1 MAHTLMAEAPKG
13 VDWPVLHAALMPLRK
28 RVQLFPIPAEGG
40 KPQALGMSV
49 PQRQCDDLGW
59 EEFTQLFEVMRTKF
73 GMTVYDMATGEQVT
87 PECLEK
93 VKGGFICD
101 QE

>member
-28 RVQLFPIPAEGG
+28 RVQLFPIPGEAGT
-40 KPQALGMSV
+40 PMALGLSV

-59 EEFTQLFEVMRTKF
+59 EEFTQMFDVMRTKF
-73 GMTVYDMATGEQVT
+73 GMDVYDMATGEKVT
-87 PECLEK
+87 PETLEACK
-93 VKGGFICD
+93 NGFLCE
-101 QE
+101 Q

>member
-1 MAHTLMAEAPKG
+1 MSHTLMAEAPKG

-28 RVQLFPIPAEGG
+28 RVQLFPIPGDAD

-59 EEFTQLFEVMRTKF
+59 EEFTQLLDVMTTKF
-73 GMTVYDMATGEQVT
+73 GMVVYDMATGEQVT
-87 PECLEK
+87 PDCLEK
-93 VKGGFICD
+93 VKNGFICE
-101 QE
+101 Q

>member
-1 MAHTLMAEAPKG
+1 MSHTLMAEAPKG

-28 RVQLFPIPAEGG
+28 RVQLFPIPGDG
-40 KPQALGMSV
+40 DKPMALGMSV

-59 EEFTQLFEVMRTKF
+59 EEFTQLLDVMTKKF
-73 GMTVYDMATGEQVT
+73 GMQVYDMATGEEIT

-93 VKGGFICD
+93 VKNGFICE
-101 QE
+101 Q

>member
-1 MAHTLMAEAPKG
+1 MAEAPKG

-28 RVQLFPIPAEGG
+28 RVQLFPIPADDGRPMAVG
-40 KPQALGMSV
+40 LSV

-73 GMTVYDMATGEQVT
+73 AMEVYDLATGEKVT
-87 PECLEK
+87 PESLDSCK
-93 VKGGFICD
+93 SGFICE
-101 QE
+101 Q